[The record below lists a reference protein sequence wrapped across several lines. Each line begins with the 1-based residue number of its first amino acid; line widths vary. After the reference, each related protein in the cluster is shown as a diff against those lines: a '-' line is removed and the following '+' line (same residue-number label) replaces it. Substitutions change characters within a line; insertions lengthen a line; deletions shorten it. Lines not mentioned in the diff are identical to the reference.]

1 VFHVVIRHWTASSM
15 DLQALSLSAVMIAG
29 GADPRLAGQ
38 TLGEFGEPRR
48 ETGRAVN
55 DRVGQLG

>member
-1 VFHVVIRHWTASSM
+1 M